1 MQVMSAA
8 ATGSYIWEKP
18 FIMEKILLV
27 VFGTAP
33 TANALEFACQLSGMS
48 RSKLAGYFFESSQYA
63 GHPVMKTVH
72 GMPYVETIVA
82 SDMPDYEAKRK
93 KMEEHVRLFESTCD
107 QKGIRSSVH
116 YLREPVMEEII
127 AESRFADLIVVD
139 AAASYALAT
148 KEEPSPF
155 IKDLLA
161 KSQCP
166 VIIAPSVNTAVEEI
180 VFCYDGSPSA
190 LFAMKQFTYLLPE
203 LTDTKGTIVQVK
215 KGEVAPEER
224 KRLTAWLSRHF
235 NYTEYMLLDGNPEDE
250 LVSYLLKKKHVMV
263 VMGAYGRST
272 VSRFF
277 RHSHADLLIKTLAYP
292 LFITHY

>member
-1 MQVMSAA
+1 
-8 ATGSYIWEKP
+8 
-18 FIMEKILLV
+18 MEKILLV
-27 VFGTAP
+27 VFGSAP
-33 TANALEFACQLSGMS
+33 AANALEFACQLSDIS

-63 GHPVMKTVH
+63 GHPVMKNVY

-82 SDMPDYEAKRK
+82 SDMPDHDVKRR
-93 KMEEHVRLFESTCD
+93 KMEEHIRLFESTCD

-116 YLREPVMEEII
+116 YLQEPIMEELI

-139 AAASYALAT
+139 AAASYTLET
-148 KEEPSPF
+148 KEEPTPF

-161 KSQCP
+161 GSQCP
-166 VIIAPSVNTAVEEI
+166 VIIAPAANTAVEEI

-215 KGEVAPEER
+215 KGDLPAGEK
-224 KRLTAWLSRHF
+224 KRVTTWLSRHF
-235 NYTEYMLLDGNPEDE
+235 NYSEYVVLEGNTEDE
-250 LVSYLLKKKHVMV
+250 LIKYLLKKKYVMV